1 MRFIVEL
8 AEFKDTRL
16 YGSNRFNFIRNF
28 KFHLDFP
35 LNTQDSFQ
43 NIQYINTEYTIS
55 KHIEVC

>member
-1 MRFIVEL
+1 MIFIVEL

-16 YGSNRFNFIRNF
+16 NGSIGFNYIPNF

-43 NIQYINTEYTIS
+43 NIQYMNTEYTIS
-55 KHIEVC
+55 KHIEIC